1 MSASVILALLGHLWR
16 QHRRPLLVMTAAV
29 TLFEFLTTRLAPA
42 PDEVSWLSGLAALAP
57 PQLVALAG
65 GDVAFTSPGGVIALG
80 YTHPFFLLLLGVW
93 AVRVPSG
100 ALAGEIGRGTMDLLA
115 GRAVTRNQLVV
126 STFLGFALGLTL
138 IAFAAWTA
146 TAIGLSLRP
155 LGVTGARFVGVGAM
169 GWLLFASFGAIS
181 VLVSA
186 TAREAGHAIAWTS
199 GIIATSF
206 VLEYL
211 ARVWKPVAGLRP
223 LSLFAYYR
231 PQQIVTGGV
240 AASDAVRLT
249 LLMGAAIVAA
259 LVVFRRRDL

>member
-1 MSASVILALLGHLWR
+1 
-16 QHRRPLLVMTAAV
+16 MTAAV
-29 TLFEFLTTRLAPA
+29 TLFEFLTTRLAPT

-65 GDVAFTSPGGVIALG
+65 SDAAFASPGGVIALG

-93 AVRVPSG
+93 AVRVPSS

-115 GRAVTRNQLVV
+115 GRPVTRSQLVI
-126 STFLGFALGLTL
+126 STFLGFALGLAL
-138 IAFAAWTA
+138 IMFAAWTG

-155 LGVTGARFVGVGAM
+155 LGVTGGRFVGVGAM
-169 GWLLFASFGAIS
+169 AWLLFTSFGAVS
-181 VLVSA
+181 VLISA

-211 ARVWKPVAGLRP
+211 GRVWKPVAGLRP
-223 LSLFAYYR
+223 LSPFAYYR
-231 PQQIVTGGV
+231 PHQIVTGGI
-240 AASDAVRLT
+240 AASDVTPLAALMAV
-249 LLMGAAIVAA
+249 AIVAA
-259 LVVFRRRDL
+259 IVVFRKRDL

>member
-16 QHRRPLLVMTAAV
+16 QHRRPLLVMAAGV
-29 TLFEFLTTRLAPA
+29 LLFEFLITRLAPA

-93 AVRVPSG
+93 AVRVPSS

-115 GRAVTRNQLVV
+115 GRPVTRSQLVI
-126 STFLGFALGLTL
+126 STFVGFALGLTL
-138 IAFAAWTA
+138 IVFAAWTA

-155 LGVTGARFVGVGAM
+155 LGVTGGRFVGVGAM
-169 GWLLFASFGAIS
+169 AWLLFASFGAVS
-181 VLVSA
+181 VLISA
-186 TAREAGHAIAWTS
+186 TAREAGHAIAWIS
-199 GIIATSF
+199 GVIATSF

-211 ARVWKPVAGLRP
+211 ARVWKPVAGLGP
-223 LSLFAYYR
+223 LSPFAYYR
-231 PQQIVTGGV
+231 PQQIVTSGV
-240 AASDAVRLT
+240 AASDVTRLAA
-249 LLMGAAIVAA
+249 LMVVAIVAA
-259 LVVFRRRDL
+259 TLVFRRRDL